1 MVTLL
6 ILGMPFIAASPQKI
20 LLSILREIESEVCPG
35 VSRIFPCNMASK
47 DDKFWGDIS
56 TNLPIFC
63 CSIAG
68 KRCFPLPISP
78 INLQKANAIKLLQPP
93 INEFCPLRSAGIA
106 RLCMITFISGYFHSN
121 SFRNPAWSSWA

>member
-63 CSIAG
+63 CSIG
-68 KRCFPLPISP
+68 RKKMLPFADQSH
-78 INLQKANAIKLLQPP
+78 KLTKSQ
-93 INEFCPLRSAGIA
+93 CDQTAA
-106 RLCMITFISGYFHSN
+106 ATDK
-121 SFRNPAWSSWA
+121 